1 MLNLLLLMRG
11 KSVCTFCPA
20 TERRFGSR
28 RWERERKLGSEE
40 YACELKSGY
49 VVKSSK
55 GETTQDMGRKLGR
68 LYWEKIHTKTKHRSL
83 GNEAFLGL
91 PLIIQCI
98 GCVVDSPPPE
108 MKRKFEVEES
118 LEV

>member
-1 MLNLLLLMRG
+1 MRG

-20 TERRFGSR
+20 TSNREAVWQQKMG
-28 RWERERKLGSEE
+28 ERKLGLEE

-49 VVKSSK
+49 VVKGSK
-55 GETTQDMGRKLGR
+55 GETIQDMGRKLGR

-91 PLIIQCI
+91 LLIIQCI
-98 GCVVDSPPPE
+98 GCVVDFPPP
-108 MKRKFEVEES
+108 K
-118 LEV
+118 